1 MGRLHLTR
9 REGLGL
15 AGVVLAM
22 LAITSAPYLYGVLR
36 CPPDKEFLGLI
47 GQNGS
52 DQAFYLGWGAKQAER
67 GHVLFEDKY
76 NGPTDRRLVF
86 NLLWLAMG
94 WSSRVLGLPVLLVF
108 QIERAAFSVLLL
120 LAAYRII
127 RRFLPGSGRR
137 LLALSLVAFGSGF
150 GGFVAGWS
158 SWGSELGIRVIAPAV
173 WTPDLWVVESNVFLT
188 MLWEVVLPCATA
200 LFLLTID
207 SGYETF
213 FLGRKAAWR
222 TGLLALLLG
231 TVYPYA
237 VISVYGIL
245 GGCALVR
252 MREGRCVDRTLRE
265 YLTVVVLA
273 LPIVVYDGLLVLTNP
288 GLTTGQALY
297 ASPGP
302 FAYFLGFGVVSVLV
316 LPGTLRLARRRR
328 PGDVFLLTWVLV
340 TSLQIYLPLRLVPF
354 QMQLILGIQ
363 VPLAIVAVSGA
374 AWLWR
379 VAWRGRVRVRA
390 SRRLAV
396 PVAALL
402 VLASAVTSVFH
413 LQNVF
418 VSLRRWQLPE
428 YIDRRTKEG
437 IDWLAAH
444 TPDHALVLAA
454 PITAPY
460 IPVLAGNRMYSG
472 DYAAPTARFRE
483 KERAIRW
490 LFGRD
495 GGPGG
500 PAVAAF
506 LTANRIDYVFYD
518 LKALAMGGDE
528 ARERLESTPGV
539 TRVFDNGAVQIYRF
553 RSAAPSAT
561 PFQKAGRSEP
571 GTDRAMD
578 GGKGRSRRRP
588 SS

>member
-1 MGRLHLTR
+1 VGRLHLTR

-22 LAITSAPYLYGVLR
+22 LAITSAPYLYGILR
-36 CPPDKEFLGLI
+36 SPPDKEFLGLI

-94 WSSRVLGLPVLLVF
+94 WSARLLGLPVLLVF

-158 SWGSELGIRVIAPAV
+158 SWGSKLGIRVMAPAI

-207 SGYETF
+207 SGYQTF
-213 FLGRKAAWR
+213 FLERGAARR
-222 TGLLALLLG
+222 TGVLALVLG

-252 MREGRCVDRTLRE
+252 MVGGRPADRTLRE
-265 YLTVVVLA
+265 YLTVVLVS

-288 GLTTGQALY
+288 RLTTGQALY

-302 FAYFLGFGVVSVLV
+302 FAYFLAFGLVSVLAV
-316 LPGTLRLARRRR
+316 PGALRLLRRRR
-328 PGDVFLLTWVLV
+328 PADVFLLAWILV
-340 TSLQIYLPLRLVPF
+340 TALQIYLPLRLVPF

-363 VPLAIVAVSGA
+363 VPLVVVAVSGA
-374 AWLWR
+374 AFLWR
-379 VAWRGRVRVRA
+379 LAWRGRERA
-390 SRRLAV
+390 RAPRRLAM
-396 PVAALL
+396 PAAALL
-402 VLASAVTSVFH
+402 VLASTVTSAFH

-418 VSLRRWQLPE
+418 VALERGQLPE
-428 YIDRRTKEG
+428 YIDRKTREG

-444 TPDHALVLAA
+444 TSDHSLVLAA
-454 PITAPY
+454 PDTAPY
-460 IPVLAGNRMYSG
+460 VPVLAGNRMYSG
-472 DYAAPTARFRE
+472 DYAAPTARFAA

-490 LFGRD
+490 LFGRE

-506 LTANRIDYVFYD
+506 LTANRIEYVFYD
-518 LKALAMGGDE
+518 GKAQAMGGAA
-528 ARERLESTPGV
+528 ARARLEATPGV
-539 TRVFDNGAVQIYRF
+539 GRVFDNGAVQIYRF
-553 RSAAPSAT
+553 RSAVPSAT
-561 PFQKAGRSEP
+561 PLQKAGR
-571 GTDRAMD
+571 
-578 GGKGRSRRRP
+578 
-588 SS
+588 

>member
-1 MGRLHLTR
+1 
-9 REGLGL
+9 
-15 AGVVLAM
+15 M
-22 LAITSAPYLYGVLR
+22 LAITTAPYLHGALH
-36 CPPDKEFLGLI
+36 CPPEKQFLGLI

-86 NLLWLAMG
+86 NLLWLLMG
-94 WSSRVLGLPVLLVF
+94 WSARILGLPVLLVF
-108 QIERAAFSVLLL
+108 QLERAAFSVLLL
-120 LAAYRII
+120 LAAYRIF

-137 LLALSLVAFGSGF
+137 LLALSLLAFGSGF
-150 GGFVAGWS
+150 GGLVAGWS
-158 SWGSELGIRVIAPAV
+158 SWGSELGIRAMAPAV

-213 FLGRKAAWR
+213 FLERRAAWR

-237 VISVYGIL
+237 VVSVYGIL

-252 MREGRCVDRTLRE
+252 MREGRSVDRTLRD
-265 YLTVVVLA
+265 YLAVVLLS

-288 GLTTGQALY
+288 KLTTGQALY
-297 ASPGP
+297 PSPGP
-302 FAYFLGFGVVSVLV
+302 FAYFLGFGLVSILA
-316 LPGTLRLARRRR
+316 LPGTLRLVRRRR
-328 PGDVFLLTWVLV
+328 PGDVFLLTWILA
-340 TSLQIYLPLRLVPF
+340 TSIMIYLPLRLVPF

-363 VPLAIVAVSGA
+363 VPLVIVAVSGA
-374 AWLWR
+374 AFLWR
-379 VAWRGRVRVRA
+379 AAWRGRVRARA
-390 SRRLAV
+390 PRRLAA
-396 PVAALL
+396 PAAALL
-402 VLASAVTSVFH
+402 VLVSAVTSAYH
-413 LQNVF
+413 LLNVF
-418 VSLRRWQLPE
+418 VALERRQLPE
-428 YIDRRTKEG
+428 YVDRHTKAG
-437 IDWLAAH
+437 IDWLASH

-454 PITAPY
+454 PGTAPY

-472 DYAAPTARFRE
+472 DYAAPTARFAE
-483 KERAIRW
+483 KERAILW
-490 LFGRD
+490 LFGRT

-506 LTANRIDYVFYD
+506 LAANRIDYVFYD
-518 LKALAMGGDE
+518 GKAQAMGGAE

-539 TRVFDNGAVQIYRF
+539 ARVFDNGAVQIYRF
-553 RSAAPSAT
+553 RAAVPSAT
-561 PFQKAGRSEP
+561 PSQKAGRNEA
-571 GTDRAMD
+571 GTARAMD
-578 GGKGRSRRRP
+578 GEKGRSRRRP